1 MACPFGSVGVAFAR
15 GIPNGSRYSGGVIS
29 FSKAFQFA
37 QSRGRAL
44 RRRSYACPG
53 PSSGAVETSR
63 GRRSVVSGMRVIG
76 LAGWSGAGKTN
87 LLVRAIP
94 VLVARG
100 VKVATLKHAHH
111 DFDTGWPGKDSYE
124 HRRAGACEVLVSS
137 GRRWAQVHELRD
149 EPEATLGQLLRR
161 ISPCDLIVVEG
172 YKREPIPKIEVRGP
186 RHRGHRKRRRIS
198 GLGHS
203 RRRFEQRGGGD
214 GPDARR
220 GRRRRRRPRE
230 ALAGW
235 PSSATT
241 ASRSVVL

>member
-1 MACPFGSVGVAFAR
+1 M
-15 GIPNGSRYSGGVIS
+15 
-29 FSKAFQFA
+29 
-37 QSRGRAL
+37 
-44 RRRSYACPG
+44 
-53 PSSGAVETSR
+53 
-63 GRRSVVSGMRVIG
+63 VSGMRVIG

-111 DFDTGWPGKDSYE
+111 DFDIDWPGKDSYE

-172 YKREPIPKIEVRGP
+172 YKREPIPKIEV
-186 RHRGHRKRRRIS
+186 HRADNGRPPIHPVDPAIVGIASDVEFPAS
-198 GLGHS
+198 GIPVVDLNNAEAVTGLMLDVAVAVEDVLG
-203 RRRFEQRGGGD
+203 R
-214 GPDARR
+214 
-220 GRRRRRRPRE
+220 
-230 ALAGW
+230 L
-235 PSSATT
+235 
-241 ASRSVVL
+241 

>member
-1 MACPFGSVGVAFAR
+1 M
-15 GIPNGSRYSGGVIS
+15 
-29 FSKAFQFA
+29 
-37 QSRGRAL
+37 
-44 RRRSYACPG
+44 
-53 PSSGAVETSR
+53 
-63 GRRSVVSGMRVIG
+63 VSGMRVIG

-111 DFDTGWPGKDSYE
+111 DFDTDWPGKDSYE

-172 YKREPIPKIEVRGP
+172 YKREPIPKIEV
-186 RHRGHRKRRRIS
+186 HRADNGRPPIHPVDPAIVGIASDVGFPAS
-198 GLGHS
+198 GIPVVDLNNAEAVTGLMLDVAVAVEDVLG
-203 RRRFEQRGGGD
+203 R
-214 GPDARR
+214 
-220 GRRRRRRPRE
+220 
-230 ALAGW
+230 L
-235 PSSATT
+235 
-241 ASRSVVL
+241 